1 MTRRCTAGK
10 MQHTATQT
18 GASVSIT
25 KTFRFPD
32 ELDQRLRR
40 AAQHLVRKPNAI
52 MVNALQEYLDRL
64 ERRDLQSEARRQ
76 SLLVSRGRKRDA
88 FWERAADRTGWK

>member
-1 MTRRCTAGK
+1 M
-10 MQHTATQT
+10 
-18 GASVSIT
+18 SVT

-32 ELDQRLRR
+32 EIDQRLRR
-40 AAQHLVRKPNAI
+40 AAQHLARKPNAI
-52 MVNALQEYLDRL
+52 MITALQDYLDRL

-76 SLLVSRGRKRDA
+76 SLVVSRGRSQDA

>member
-1 MTRRCTAGK
+1 M
-10 MQHTATQT
+10 
-18 GASVSIT
+18 SVT

-32 ELDQRLRR
+32 AIDQRLRR

-52 MVNALQEYLDRL
+52 MMAALQDYLDRL

-76 SLLVSRGRKRDA
+76 SLLISHDA

>member
-1 MTRRCTAGK
+1 M
-10 MQHTATQT
+10 
-18 GASVSIT
+18 SVT

-32 ELDQRLRR
+32 EIDQRLRR

-52 MVNALQEYLDRL
+52 MMAALQDYLDRL

-76 SLLVSRGRKRDA
+76 SLLVSRGRSHDA
-88 FWERAADRTGWK
+88 FWERAADLTGWK

>member
-1 MTRRCTAGK
+1 M
-10 MQHTATQT
+10 
-18 GASVSIT
+18 SVT

-32 ELDQRLRR
+32 EIELRLRR
-40 AAQHLVRKPNAI
+40 AAQQLARKPNAI
-52 MVNALQEYLDRL
+52 MLSALQDYLDRL

-76 SLLVSRGRKRDA
+76 SLLVSRGRRGDT

>member
-1 MTRRCTAGK
+1 M
-10 MQHTATQT
+10 
-18 GASVSIT
+18 SVT

-32 ELDQRLRR
+32 EVDRRLRH
-40 AAQHLVRKPNAI
+40 AAQNLARKPNAI
-52 MVNALQEYLDRL
+52 MVTALQDYLDRL

-76 SLLVSRGRKRDA
+76 SLLVSRGRRRDT